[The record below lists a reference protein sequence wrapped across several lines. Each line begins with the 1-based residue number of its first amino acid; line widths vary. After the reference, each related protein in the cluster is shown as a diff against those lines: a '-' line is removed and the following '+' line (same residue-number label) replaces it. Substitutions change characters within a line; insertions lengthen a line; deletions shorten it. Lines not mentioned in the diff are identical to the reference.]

1 MHTAVH
7 TGMGGLVVEL
17 AGKALA
23 LLVLGAALAVAA
35 PPPVAN
41 AAAEAHAEAETD
53 RLTDLVRI
61 LREQGVIDDEQYAA
75 MATKAQEKQDERA
88 WHDRF
93 SLWADFRARYE
104 GFFRERDVFSR
115 FAEAADP
122 ADRLQDRHRGRYR
135 VRLNLRGEVTS
146 RAAVYLRIAS
156 GGDDPRS
163 TNQTLGSGADFDTDD
178 VRLDLAYVTLSPF
191 PDAELPGIQDGY
203 LAVDLGKVKN
213 PFTWK
218 ALGIDKLLW
227 DGDITPEGGS
237 LRIRGGAG
245 PLGWFGNTGVYVID
259 ENSSA
264 KDPKL
269 FGGQLGGT
277 LDVAEHVTAGVR
289 GSAYHFFSLD
299 DDFFARAAA
308 GGNFADGLARR
319 NGSIQVV
326 ETSAFLAFD
335 CWDLFP
341 VKVFGS
347 YAHNLSA
354 RSSMALPGVGREDDA
369 WAAGLFVGDDARLVR
384 VGAAYYVIEAN
395 VFPSMFLDSNVTD
408 GIPNRKGWVL
418 SAQRELFQGVELVVT
433 AFLSDRIE
441 GGAAFA
447 GSALGSDRVRLQ
459 ADLKFAL

>member
-1 MHTAVH
+1 M
-7 TGMGGLVVEL
+7 VEI
-17 AGKALA
+17 AGIGIA
-23 LLVLGAALAVAA
+23 LLALGAALALAAA
-35 PPPVAN
+35 PR
-41 AAAEAHAEAETD
+41 AARAEGDVSED
-53 RLTDLVRI
+53 RLTDLVKI

-75 MATKAQEKQDERA
+75 MATKAQERQDEKA

-93 SLWADFRARYE
+93 SVWADFRARYE
-104 GFFRERDVFSR
+104 GFFYERDVFSR

-122 ADRLQDRHRGRYR
+122 ADRLQDRHRARYR
-135 VRLNLRGEVTS
+135 ARLNLRGEVTS

-178 VRLDLAYVTLSPF
+178 LRLDLAYVTLSPF
-191 PDAELPGIQDGY
+191 PDAELPGIQAGY

-218 ALGIDKLLW
+218 ALGVDKLLW

-237 LRIRGGAG
+237 LRIRGGSG
-245 PLGWFGNTGVYVID
+245 PLGWFGNTGVYVVD

-277 LDVAEHVTAGVR
+277 LDVARHVTAGVR
-289 GSAYHFFSLD
+289 GSVYHFFSLD

-319 NGSIQVV
+319 NGSIQVL
-326 ETSAFLAFD
+326 ETSAFLAFEG
-335 CWDLFP
+335 WDLLP

-354 RSSMALPGVGREDDA
+354 RSSGAFPGVGREDDA
-369 WAAGLFVGDDARLVR
+369 WAVGLFVGDDARLVR
-384 VGAAYYVIEAN
+384 LGAAYYVIEAN
-395 VFPSMFLDSNVTD
+395 AFPSMFLDSNVTD
-408 GIPNRKGWVL
+408 GIPTREGWVL
-418 SAQRELFQGVELVVT
+418 SAQRELFRGVDLVVT

-441 GGAAFA
+441 GGSEFA
-447 GSALGSDRVRLQ
+447 RSALGSDRVRLQ
-459 ADLKFAL
+459 ADLKFDL